1 MSDNN
6 KPLNDRI
13 DQDKETYEALMTR
26 ILGTELNLYNNQKFK
41 AFVSDLTVNTPNTKV
56 EKEIPAIIF
65 GIKSWR
71 FEKGKAP

>member
-1 MSDNN
+1 
-6 KPLNDRI
+6 
-13 DQDKETYEALMTR
+13 MTR

-71 FEKGKAP
+71 FEKGKAPQPEFGMVYDKGYNSVTKE

>member
-1 MSDNN
+1 
-6 KPLNDRI
+6 
-13 DQDKETYEALMTR
+13 MTR
-26 ILGTELNLYNNQKFK
+26 ILGKELNLYNNQKFK
-41 AFVSDLTVNTPNTKV
+41 AFISDLTVNTPNTKV